1 MIAAL
6 FIGLL
11 AVAAL
16 GLVMQPLRSGPR
28 RDTDDDGALVEEAA
42 ARKHSAL
49 AAIVDME
56 NEHTAGKL
64 SDEDLAA
71 LKARYELEALTALRD
86 LDALEATDGDDAQI
100 EAEVADMRSRLT
112 CPNCGELRTP
122 GSPCPA
128 CGE

>member
-1 MIAAL
+1 MIAAFL
-6 FIGLL
+6 VGLL

-28 RDTDDDGALVEEAA
+28 TDEDDDSALVEEATT
-42 ARKHSAL
+42 RKHSAL

-71 LKARYELEALTALRD
+71 LRSRYELEALTALRD
-86 LDALEATDGDDAQI
+86 LDALAASDEPDDEI
-100 EAEVADMRSRLT
+100 EAEIADMRSRLT